1 MKLKKTM
8 AGLLASAALL
18 TASLFTTVPA
28 WAVNLHF
35 VMGSTGADLNE
46 FQTLFKQFEQKTG
59 DTVTVVP
66 MPSSTTDQFSQYRLW
81 LAAGNQDIDVY
92 MTDVIWAPQ
101 LADHFVDLTDA
112 AKKDGL
118 TDQYIPQIL
127 QSQTVDG
134 KVVALPVFTDAP
146 ALFYR
151 KDLLTKYDQPVPTTW
166 TQMASEAKLIM
177 DKERA
182 AGNKNMWGFVFQ
194 GNAYEGL
201 TCDAL
206 EWIKSYG
213 GGQIVDPNGDITV
226 DNPKAA
232 AALEEAKSWV
242 GTISPPG
249 VLGYQEEE
257 SRGVWQLGNSV
268 FMRNWPY
275 AYALGNGADSPIKD
289 KFGVTTLPHGPG
301 GEPAAT
307 LGGWNVAVSQY
318 SPNKAEAIK
327 LALYIASKPFQTDLA
342 IKLSHLPTIASVYD
356 DPEVTKAQPIVGML
370 KDVVLHAVPRPSA
383 PTKGKYN
390 EVSSNFWTAVHNTL
404 AGQGSAQDNLD
415 ALYAKLTQL
424 KGSGW

>member
-134 KVVALPVFTDAP
+134 KVVALPAFADA
-146 ALFYR
+146 
-151 KDLLTKYDQPVPTTW
+151 
-166 TQMASEAKLIM
+166 S
-177 DKERA
+177 
-182 AGNKNMWGFVFQ
+182 
-194 GNAYEGL
+194 
-201 TCDAL
+201 TC
-206 EWIKSYG
+206 
-213 GGQIVDPNGDITV
+213 
-226 DNPKAA
+226 
-232 AALEEAKSWV
+232 
-242 GTISPPG
+242 
-249 VLGYQEEE
+249 
-257 SRGVWQLGNSV
+257 
-268 FMRNWPY
+268 
-275 AYALGNGADSPIKD
+275 
-289 KFGVTTLPHGPG
+289 
-301 GEPAAT
+301 
-307 LGGWNVAVSQY
+307 AVRH
-318 SPNKAEAIK
+318 P
-327 LALYIASKPFQTDLA
+327 
-342 IKLSHLPTIASVYD
+342 
-356 DPEVTKAQPIVGML
+356 
-370 KDVVLHAVPRPSA
+370 
-383 PTKGKYN
+383 
-390 EVSSNFWTAVHNTL
+390 
-404 AGQGSAQDNLD
+404 
-415 ALYAKLTQL
+415 
-424 KGSGW
+424 GSGLSP